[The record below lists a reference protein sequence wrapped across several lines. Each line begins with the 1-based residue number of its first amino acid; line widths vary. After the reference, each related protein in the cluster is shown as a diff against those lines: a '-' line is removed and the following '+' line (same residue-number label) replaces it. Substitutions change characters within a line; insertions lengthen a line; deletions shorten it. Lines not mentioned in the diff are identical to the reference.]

1 MSVLN
6 IDRRINLK
14 KEYQSVKEDF
24 AEAVLDRAENVIKK
38 EVLIKSTYQSHFGMY
53 ELAIL
58 KTEVERRMILRK
70 LELANEYMK
79 VDKDID
85 EDKIR
90 EIAESEQLG
99 LFEIIEN
106 KKNRIQKANEF
117 LKRDRLNTREKRE
130 WGIVWSCLH

>member
-1 MSVLN
+1 MNVLN
-6 IDRRINLK
+6 IDRIINLR

-24 AEAVLDRAENVIKK
+24 AEAVLDRAKNVIKK

-58 KTEVERRMILRK
+58 KTEVDRRMLLRK

-79 VDKDID
+79 ANKDID

-99 LFEIIEN
+99 LLD
-106 KKNRIQKANEF
+106 NRK
-117 LKRDRLNTREKRE
+117 
-130 WGIVWSCLH
+130 